1 MTQRTVAIY
10 NGKYIGMETVYTAI
24 KELQI
29 NILDKLKELRE
40 KVRIMNCSVLVDVV
54 RILFWLQGIRIFENN
69 ILEKKQESVN
79 MSVRC
84 RWMVRAL
91 YT

>member
-24 KELQI
+24 KDLQI

>member
-1 MTQRTVAIY
+1 MTQRTVAIC
-10 NGKYIGMETVYTAI
+10 NGKYIGIETVYTAI
-24 KELQI
+24 KDLQI
-29 NILDKLKELRE
+29 NILDKLKKIRE
-40 KVRIMNCSVLVDVV
+40 KVRIMNCSVLADVV